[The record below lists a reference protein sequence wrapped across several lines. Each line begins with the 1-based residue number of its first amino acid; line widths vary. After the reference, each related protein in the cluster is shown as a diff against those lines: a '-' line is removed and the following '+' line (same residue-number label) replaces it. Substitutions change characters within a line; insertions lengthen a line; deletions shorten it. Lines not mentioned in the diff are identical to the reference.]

1 MPMQPSGTG
10 EAERAERRS
19 GVVLQAD
26 RVVLQ
31 QTRDRRE
38 ILLTAFDTW
47 LAENCRTTLE
57 ALLEPGNI
65 DYDEVAE
72 MLVAYGK
79 DMYQAGKSYGPFS
92 ETINAVTAKRPS
104 LRRNIA
110 VAWDLAFNWVV
121 DEPHEHNAAMPLSV
135 MIACVTL
142 SLLWGWTREA
152 AIISMTWSGV
162 LRIGEVLASRRQD
175 LVLPEDAA
183 PGQQSALL
191 MIRAPKTRGRA
202 ARHQSSRIDP
212 EDVVRLLSAVFRP
225 LAPSALLWHQSPAT
239 LRRKF
244 ACLLAALGLAQRR
257 DGTFQFSLSSLRPG
271 GATYWLAATED
282 AEFVRRKG
290 RWLSTRVLEIYLQE
304 ASVSTYDR
312 SLSLET
318 KSRIKNLC
326 NVYSSV
332 LEKAIFF
339 KRTFIPET
347 IWPQLW

>member
-1 MPMQPSGTG
+1 MNP
-10 EAERAERRS
+10 
-19 GVVLQAD
+19 
-26 RVVLQ
+26 
-31 QTRDRRE
+31 
-38 ILLTAFDTW
+38 
-47 LAENCRTTLE
+47 
-57 ALLEPGNI
+57 
-65 DYDEVAE
+65 
-72 MLVAYGK
+72 
-79 DMYQAGKSYGPFS
+79 
-92 ETINAVTAKRPS
+92 
-104 LRRNIA
+104 
-110 VAWDLAFNWVV
+110 
-121 DEPHEHNAAMPLSV
+121 
-135 MIACVTL
+135 
-142 SLLWGWTREA
+142 
-152 AIISMTWSGV
+152 
-162 LRIGEVLASRRQD
+162 
-175 LVLPEDAA
+175 
-183 PGQQSALL
+183 
-191 MIRAPKTRGRA
+191 
-202 ARHQSSRIDP
+202 RHQSSRIDP

>member
-1 MPMQPSGTG
+1 M
-10 EAERAERRS
+10 
-19 GVVLQAD
+19 
-26 RVVLQ
+26 LQ
-31 QTRDRRE
+31 QARDRRE

-79 DMYQAGKSYGPFS
+79 DMYQAGKSYGRFS

-162 LRIGEVLASRRQD
+162 LRIGEVLASRRQH
-175 LVLPEDAA
+175 LVLPEDVA
-183 PGQQSALL
+183 PGQQSARL

-239 LRRKF
+239 
-244 ACLLAALGLAQRR
+244 
-257 DGTFQFSLSSLRPG
+257 
-271 GATYWLAATED
+271 
-282 AEFVRRKG
+282 
-290 RWLSTRVLEIYLQE
+290 
-304 ASVSTYDR
+304 
-312 SLSLET
+312 
-318 KSRIKNLC
+318 
-326 NVYSSV
+326 
-332 LEKAIFF
+332 
-339 KRTFIPET
+339 
-347 IWPQLW
+347 